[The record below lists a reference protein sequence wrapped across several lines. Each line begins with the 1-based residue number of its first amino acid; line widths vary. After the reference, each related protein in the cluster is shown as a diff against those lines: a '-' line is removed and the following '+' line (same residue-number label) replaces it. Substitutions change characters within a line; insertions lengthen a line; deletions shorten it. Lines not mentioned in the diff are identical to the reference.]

1 MNYPNCLK
9 NLIESFKKL
18 PGVGEKTAERYS
30 YAIINNFEKE
40 DSHFFSKS
48 IQDVKEKLRKCDKC
62 NNITESNI
70 CELCSDKRRNKKVI
84 CLVQDSKDII
94 LFEKIGFFNGLY
106 YVIEK
111 LISPINGVGP
121 EDINLEKLFK
131 RIEDEKIEEVII
143 AIKPT
148 IEGETTSLY
157 IARMLEKKDVI
168 VSKIAHGIPIGT
180 DMEYLDPLT
189 LELAIKDRK
198 TF

>member
-40 DSHFFSKS
+40 DSQFFSKS

-62 NNITESNI
+62 NNITESSI